1 MKVEVIGSGNAF
13 TSRVNASV
21 MIDDTLLVDCGP
33 TVPAR
38 LFGKGVFPG
47 DILLTHPHGDHVLGL
62 PVYLLK
68 VGIDNLI
75 HGRDT
80 RIRLWGSERTLRV
93 VEDLYRT
100 TYDWG
105 NLRDWVE
112 LYPVLSGK
120 AGHFKIGRLEVT
132 YERRRHT
139 AFTDTYV
146 FRIGNLGY
154 ATDVSETPED
164 YPFYRGLNVLIHEFG
179 PPSDHT
185 PLKTVV
191 EMALRAGV
199 GRLYFIHYPDG
210 TDPEVL
216 RPYLHLFDEM
226 GLLREGDVIH
236 T

>member
-1 MKVEVIGSGNAF
+1 MKVEIIGSGNAF

-21 MIDDTLLVDCGP
+21 LINGALLIDCGP

-38 LFGKGVFPG
+38 LFGRGAFPE

-75 HGRDT
+75 QGKNT
-80 RIRLWGSERTLRV
+80 RIRLWGTDRTLRV
-93 VEDLYRT
+93 VEGLYRA

-112 LYPVLSGK
+112 FYPVLSGK
-120 AGHFKIGRLEVT
+120 SGSFTVGRMEIA

-139 AFTDTYV
+139 DFTDTYV

-164 YPFYRGLNVLIHEFG
+164 YPFYKGLSVMIHEFG
-179 PPSDHT
+179 SSADHT
-185 PLKTVV
+185 PLDTVV
-191 EMALRAGV
+191 KIALRADV
-199 GRLYFIHYPDG
+199 RRLYLIHYPDG
-210 TDPEVL
+210 VGPDIL
-216 RPYLHLFDEM
+216 APYVHLFDEI
-226 GLLREGDVIH
+226 GLLREGDVVRS
-236 T
+236 